1 MQHQQHWPDVFWLVR
16 HGESAGN
23 VARDLAE
30 ASQQHLIDIA
40 TRDADTPLS
49 ELGTRQAI
57 ALGRWF
63 ATQPADQRPNVVLVS
78 PYIRAI
84 KTAELILQHA
94 GVAGEQISIEV
105 DERLREKE
113 FGILDRF
120 TVHGILA
127 KFPELAELRSRV
139 GKFYFRPPGG
149 ESWCDVV
156 LRLRSVIDTIT
167 REYRGDRV
175 LMVAH
180 QVIVNCF
187 RYLLEKLDEERIL
200 AIDRAADVPNCGVT
214 RYVFDPA
221 HGKSGDLRLAEANFT
236 APLEA
241 SHTPI
246 TTAADA
252 PAGPK

>member
-1 MQHQQHWPDVFWLVR
+1 MSKEQHWPDVLWLVR

-30 ASQQHLIDIA
+30 NGGLHLIDIA

-49 ELGTRQAI
+49 ELGERQAA
-57 ALGRWF
+57 ALGHWF
-63 ATQPADQRPNVVLVS
+63 ASLPEKERPDVVLVS
-78 PYIRAI
+78 PYVRARH
-84 KTAELILQHA
+84 TAELILEHA
-94 GVAGEQISIEV
+94 GVAAEKVTFVV

-120 TVHGILA
+120 TVHGIAA
-127 KFPELAELRSRV
+127 KFPELYEQRARV

-149 ESWCDVV
+149 ESWCDVI
-156 LRLRSVIDTIT
+156 LRLRNVIDTIT
-167 REYRGDRV
+167 REHKCDHV
-175 LMVAH
+175 LLVAH

-187 RYLLEKLDEERIL
+187 RYLLENLDEAAIL
-200 AIDRAADVPNCGVT
+200 AIDREAEVPNCGVT
-214 RYVFDPA
+214 RYQYAPES
-221 HGKSGDLRLAEANFT
+221 GKSGQLRLTQANFT

-241 SHTPI
+241 AQTPV